1 VIVTSLELRNFRNY
15 EHATITFSRGITV
28 FIGGNGHGK
37 TNIAESL
44 GYLATTK
51 SFRGVSNDALVRTGC
66 DNAIVRA
73 TIIHDD
79 GREFLV
85 EAEIPRAGRG
95 RIQVN
100 RKNLARTRDLLGVAR
115 VTVFSPDDL
124 SIIKGSPSLRREW
137 LDDAVVALN
146 PAHASIVADFERAL
160 RQRNALLKDM
170 GFRPSREEIATLDAW
185 DDAFVA
191 AAGALADVRT
201 RVLDGVRDAVTRAYD
216 DLAGEPSNVDVS
228 IESTWSDAGLADN
241 VRRARD
247 EDMRRGTTSVGPHR
261 DDVVISVNGLPTRV
275 AASQGE
281 QRTMALALRLAVHR
295 AVGAAHGSPPVLILD
310 DVLSELDPDR
320 SRALLAHVPDGQV
333 IITTASPLPSDAR
346 WDDMWTVN
354 DGTLTRVPA
363 EASHAP
369 GGAT

>member
-1 VIVTSLELRNFRNY
+1 MIVTSLELHNFRNY
-15 EHATITFSRGITV
+15 EHATIAFSRGITV

-66 DNAIVRA
+66 DTAIVRA
-73 TIIHDD
+73 TIVHDD
-79 GREFLV
+79 DREFLV
-85 EAEIPRAGRG
+85 EAEIPRSGRG

-100 RKNLARTRDLLGVAR
+100 RKSLVRTRDLLGVAR

-124 SIIKGSPSLRREW
+124 AIIKGSPSLRREW
-137 LDDAVVALN
+137 LDDAVVALQ
-146 PAHASIVADFERAL
+146 PSRAAIVSDFDKTL

-170 GFRPSREEIATLDAW
+170 GPRPTREDIATLDAW
-185 DDAFVA
+185 DEAFVA
-191 AAGALADVRT
+191 SARALADVRNE
-201 RVLDGVRDAVTRAYD
+201 VLEQLRDDVARAYD
-216 DLAGEPSNVDVS
+216 DLAGEPSGIEVH
-228 IESTWSDAGLADN
+228 IESAWKPMGITDS
-241 VRRARD
+241 VRRSRD
-247 EDMRRGTTSVGPHR
+247 DDMRRGTTSVGPQR
-261 DDVVISVNGLPTRV
+261 DDVVISVHGLPTRV

-281 QRTMALALRLAVHR
+281 QRTTALALRLAVHR

-333 IITTASPLPSDAR
+333 IITTASPLPMDAR
-346 WDDMWTVN
+346 WDDMWTVMA
-354 DGTLTRVPA
+354 GSLTKVVGP
-363 EASHAP
+363 
-369 GGAT
+369 